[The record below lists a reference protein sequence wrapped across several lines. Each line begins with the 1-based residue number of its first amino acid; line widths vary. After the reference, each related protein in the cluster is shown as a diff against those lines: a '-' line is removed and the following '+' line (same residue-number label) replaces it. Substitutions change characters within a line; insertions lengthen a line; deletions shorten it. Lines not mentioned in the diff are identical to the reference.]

1 VAVTNANH
9 TSKTSPENGTL
20 VAVWSAFKGT
30 VQATNKLVP
39 GVVTASLVLAFW
51 VIWATISTGVPLI
64 GAAALLVLLIS
75 ITVYGKTN
83 SYGEAALSL
92 IGGLLTVFSVNWTP
106 AYFWIFTGV
115 LVGFSLSAL
124 LISSSNLRQT
134 LRIFTSM
141 RQCHC
146 PMTPMKWNA
155 LKRSLK
161 QSAKSIQ
168 LKGP

>member
-1 VAVTNANH
+1 
-9 TSKTSPENGTL
+9 L
-20 VAVWSAFKGT
+20 
-30 VQATNKLVP
+30 
-39 GVVTASLVLAFW
+39 
-51 VIWATISTGVPLI
+51 PLI

-124 LISSSNLRQT
+124 LISSIKLAANVEDIYIHAAVSLSDDSDEVERLKT
-134 LRIFTSM
+134 LLEAIGKKHPTQGTLGPVYSR
-141 RQCHC
+141 
-146 PMTPMKWNA
+146 
-155 LKRSLK
+155 L
-161 QSAKSIQ
+161 QS
-168 LKGP
+168 G